1 MGVAGQIFDNEG
13 IPVSGIL
20 VEAGGTL
27 AGLEISGIT
36 LSGMAPDY
44 GEGGY
49 ELTLSDSPAAS
60 NGELWIQLLDQA
72 NLPLSEKI
80 YFQTFDSCDS
90 NLVKI
95 NFTQI
100 STE

>member
-1 MGVAGQIFDNEG
+1 MKEHLSAEFLLKPE
-13 IPVSGIL
+13 
-20 VEAGGTL
+20 EHWA
-27 AGLEISGIT
+27 ARRT

-49 ELTLSDSPAAS
+49 ELTISDSPAAS

-90 NLVKI
+90 NLVMI
-95 NFTQI
+95 NFVQI
-100 STE
+100 SAE